1 MNLNQI
7 EKTYE
12 YADKVYN
19 NLMDKQEAV
28 NLLFN
33 DFPEIKDTTHRINI
47 DDYKLMLEGNLY
59 KWALNVEMT
68 VYFLNKIKEK
78 YGVKSTRKKL

>member
-33 DFPEIKDTTHRINI
+33 DFFIFSSC
-47 DDYKLMLEGNLY
+47 LME
-59 KWALNVEMT
+59 
-68 VYFLNKIKEK
+68 
-78 YGVKSTRKKL
+78 